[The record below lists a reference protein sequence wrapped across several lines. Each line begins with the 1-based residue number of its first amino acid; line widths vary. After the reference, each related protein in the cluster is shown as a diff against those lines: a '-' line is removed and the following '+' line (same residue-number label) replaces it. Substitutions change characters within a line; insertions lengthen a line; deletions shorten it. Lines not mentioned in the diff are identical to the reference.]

1 MGSRYSWVGLGCLAG
16 ALVCCGCAPA
26 APLLPIPDTVPFSG
40 KVSLNG
46 KPLER
51 VLITFVP
58 DDGVNTESFSV
69 GCLTDEQGEYEL
81 VTRNV
86 DQEKPGA
93 VPGNYKV
100 VVMRLPSDPS
110 APKQVQVPARYSDPA
125 QTTLEATIPDDG
137 GTQDFELKGS

>member
-1 MGSRYSWVGLGCLAG
+1 MGSNYSGIGLGYLAG

-26 APLLPIPDTVPFSG
+26 PLLPVPDTVPFSG
-40 KVSLNG
+40 KVLLNG
-46 KPLER
+46 KPLEY

-58 DDGVNTESFSV
+58 PDGINTETFSI
-69 GCLTDEQGEYEL
+69 GGITNAEGEFEL

-93 VPGNYKV
+93 VPGSYKV
-100 VVMRLPSDPS
+100 VVMRPPSDPS
-110 APKQVQVPARYSDPA
+110 QARKQIQVPVRYADPE